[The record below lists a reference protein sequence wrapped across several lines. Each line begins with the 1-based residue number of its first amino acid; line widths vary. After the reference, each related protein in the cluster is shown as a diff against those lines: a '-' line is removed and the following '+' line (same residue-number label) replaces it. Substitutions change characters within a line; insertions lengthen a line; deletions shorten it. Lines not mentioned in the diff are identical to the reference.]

1 MHSLSVTRE
10 EEAPPAYRGHLGEIA
25 WFGAALV
32 LAALA
37 IPGIRDRVARYPFA
51 AIEFFVMAVAVFA
64 FWKIPSDVTK
74 RLLKNPL
81 SIVGFS
87 LITVFVAVA
96 VLAPILAPPPPT
108 SRDAYLI
115 PQEGF
120 ASDPQPPRA
129 RHLFGTTE
137 GQYDIYYG
145 VVWGAR
151 TAFRVS
157 VVVIAVAVLLGLF
170 FGSLSGYYGGRV
182 DEVIMRITD
191 IFLAFPGLVL
201 AVTVVAVLGR
211 SLDNIMIA
219 IAVVQWPTYARLL
232 RGDILTV
239 RGRDF
244 VEAARA
250 CGAGDARIIL
260 RHVIPNAIY
269 PFMVLSSLDMGL
281 IVITAAAL
289 SFLGLGAEV
298 GYADWGMLINL
309 SRNWILGAP
318 GQPFAYWYVLA
329 FPGAAIFLFV
339 LGWNLLGDA
348 FRDILDPRL
357 RGSK

>member
-1 MHSLSVTRE
+1 MGLISVAMRGAQVHRDRLSVLVGL
-10 EEAPPAYRGHLGEIA
+10 AAVVA
-25 WFGAALV
+25 VAALTV
-32 LAALA
+32 PLT
-37 IPGIRDRVARYPFA
+37 RDRVIRYPLDFA
-51 AIEFFVMAVAVFA
+51 LFLVLVMLIVA
-64 FWKIPSDVTK
+64 FWTVPSDFT
-74 RLLKNPL
+74 RRMRKNPL
-81 SIVGFS
+81 SVIGFS
-87 LITVFVAVA
+87 IIVAFVAIA
-96 VLAPILAPPPPT
+96 VLAPALAPPPPT
-108 SRDAYLI
+108 SRDPYII

-120 ASDPQPPRA
+120 ANDPQPPRPG
-129 RHLFGTTE
+129 HPFGTTQ
-137 GQYDIYYG
+137 GQYDLYYG
-145 VVWGAR
+145 IVWGTR
-151 TAFRVS
+151 TAFRV
-157 VVVIAVAVLLGLF
+157 AVLVVAISIVIGLVC
-170 FGSLSGYYGGRV
+170 GGLSGYYGGKI
-182 DEVIMRITD
+182 DEVMMRLTD

-211 SLDNIMIA
+211 SLTNIMIA
-219 IAVVQWPTYARLL
+219 IAVVNWPTFARLL
-232 RGDILTV
+232 RGDILAV

-250 CGAGDARIIL
+250 AGAGDLRIIT

-289 SFLGLGAEV
+289 SFLGLGPDV
-298 GYADWGMLINL
+298 GYADWGALINL

-318 GQPFAYWYVLA
+318 GNPFAYWYVLI

-357 RGSK
+357 KGAG

>member
-1 MHSLSVTRE
+1 M
-10 EEAPPAYRGHLGEIA
+10 PPNYRSRLPGIA
-25 WFGAALV
+25 IFGVAIVLAAVSIPGVRDRVVRSPVAGIEFLV
-32 LAALA
+32 LAL
-37 IPGIRDRVARYPFA
+37 
-51 AIEFFVMAVAVFA
+51 AVFA
-64 FWKIPSDVTK
+64 FLTIPSDLTK
-74 RLLKNPL
+74 RLRKNPL
-81 SIVGFS
+81 SVIGFS
-87 LITVFVAVA
+87 LIVIFISLAI
-96 VLAPILAPPPPT
+96 LAPVLAPPPSN
-108 SRDAYLI
+108 SRNAYLI

-129 RHLFGTTE
+129 RHPFGSTE

-145 VVWGAR
+145 IVWGAR
-151 TAFRVS
+151 TALRVS
-157 VVVIAVAVLLGLF
+157 VVVILIAVVIGLI
-170 FGSLSGYYGGRV
+170 FGSLSGYYGGTV
-182 DEVIMRITD
+182 DEIMMRVTD

-211 SLDNIMIA
+211 SLDNVMIA
-219 IAVVQWPTYARLL
+219 IAVVHWPVYARLL

-250 CGAGDARIIL
+250 CGAGDVRIIL

-318 GQPFAYWYVLA
+318 GRPFAYWYVLA

>member
-1 MHSLSVTRE
+1 MHTLSVSRQE
-10 EEAPPAYRGHLGEIA
+10 QAPPAYHGRLGGIA
-25 WFGAALV
+25 VFGVALV
-32 LAALA
+32 LAAVV
-37 IPGIRDRVARYPFA
+37 IPGVRDRVARFPLA
-51 AIEFFVMAVAVFA
+51 AAEFLFVAVAVFA
-64 FWKIPSDVTK
+64 FWTIPSDVTK
-74 RLLKNPL
+74 RLRKNIL
-81 SIVGFS
+81 SVVGFS
-87 LITVFVAVA
+87 LIVAFVSLA
-96 VLAPILAPPPPT
+96 VLAPILAPPPAT
-108 SRDAYLI
+108 SRNVYLI

-120 ASDPQPPRA
+120 GSDPQPPRA
-129 RHLFGTTE
+129 RHVFGTTE

-145 VVWGAR
+145 IVWGAR

-157 VVVIAVAVLLGLF
+157 IVVIVIAVVIGLV
-170 FGSLSGYYGGRV
+170 FGGLSGYYGGRL
-182 DEVIMRITD
+182 DETMMRITD
-191 IFLAFPGLVL
+191 VFLAFPGLVL

-211 SLDNIMIA
+211 SLDNVMVA
-219 IAVVQWPTYARLL
+219 IAVVHWPIYARLL

-318 GQPFAYWYVLA
+318 GRPFAYWYVLA

>member
-1 MHSLSVTRE
+1 MHTLSVARE
-10 EEAPPAYRGHLGEIA
+10 DEPPPAYRDRLVGIGM
-25 WFGAALV
+25 FGAAV
-32 LAALA
+32 FLAALLV
-37 IPGIRDRVARYPFA
+37 PVTRERFARAPLA
-51 AIEFFVMAVAVFA
+51 AIQFLALAMAVYA
-64 FWKIPSDVTK
+64 FWTIPSDFAR
-74 RLLKNPL
+74 RLRKNAL
-81 SIVGFS
+81 SVVGFS
-87 LITVFVAVA
+87 LIVIFVAVA
-96 VLAPILAPPPPT
+96 VLAPVLAPPPPT
-108 SRDAYLI
+108 SRNAYLI

-120 ASDPQPPRA
+120 ASDPQPPRP
-129 RHLFGTTE
+129 RHVFGTTE

-145 VVWGAR
+145 IVWGAR

-157 VVVIAVAVLLGLF
+157 IVVIFIAVVIGLI
-170 FGSLSGYYGGRV
+170 FGGLSGYYGGV
-182 DEVIMRITD
+182 LDEAMMRITD

-211 SLDNIMIA
+211 SLDNVMIA
-219 IAVVQWPTYARLL
+219 IAVVHWPIYARLL

-250 CGAGDARIIL
+250 CGAGDLRIIL

-318 GQPFAYWYVLA
+318 GRPFAYWYVLA

-357 RGSK
+357 RGAK

>member
-1 MHSLSVTRE
+1 MR
-10 EEAPPAYRGHLGEIA
+10 
-25 WFGAALV
+25 
-32 LAALA
+32 
-37 IPGIRDRVARYPFA
+37 
-51 AIEFFVMAVAVFA
+51 
-64 FWKIPSDVTK
+64 
-74 RLLKNPL
+74 KNPL
-81 SIVGFS
+81 SVVGFS
-87 LITVFVAVA
+87 LIVLFVAIA

-108 SRDAYLI
+108 SRDPYLI

-120 ASDPQPPRA
+120 GAIPRPPRSG
-129 RHLFGTTE
+129 HPFGTTE
-137 GQYDIYYG
+137 RQYDLYYG
-145 VVWGAR
+145 IVWGTR
-151 TAFRVS
+151 TALRVS
-157 VVVIAVAVLLGLF
+157 IIVIAIAAVIGVVLGGLA
-170 FGSLSGYYGGRV
+170 GYYGGRI
-182 DEVIMRITD
+182 DEVIMRVTD
-191 IFLAFPGLVL
+191 VFLAFPGLVL

-219 IAVVQWPTYARLL
+219 IAIVHWPTYARLL

-239 RGRDF
+239 RGRDY

-250 CGAGDARIIL
+250 AGAGDLRIIL

-281 IVITAAAL
+281 IVIIAAAL

-309 SRNWILGAP
+309 SRDWIVGSP
-318 GQPFAYWYVLA
+318 GNPFAYWYVLI

-357 RGSK
+357 RGAS

>member
-1 MHSLSVTRE
+1 MGLLSTAV
-10 EEAPPAYRGHLGEIA
+10 RGVQTNRVRLLPM
-25 WFGAALV
+25 AAGVGVLLV
-32 LAALA
+32 AALA
-37 IPGIRDRVARYPFA
+37 LPATRDRLLRFPLATV
-51 AIEFFVMAVAVFA
+51 EFILLVLFVIA
-64 FWKIPSDVTK
+64 FWAIPSDFTK
-74 RLLKNPL
+74 RMRKNPL
-81 SIVGFS
+81 SVIGFS
-87 LITVFVAVA
+87 LIVLFVALA
-96 VLAPILAPPPPT
+96 ILAPLLAPPPAT

-120 ASDPQPPRA
+120 ASDPRPPQA

-137 GQYDIYYG
+137 GQYDLYYG
-145 VVWGAR
+145 IIWGTR

-157 VVVIAVAVLLGLF
+157 IVVIAISVVVGLVLG
-170 FGSLSGYYGGRV
+170 GLSGFYGGRI
-182 DEVIMRITD
+182 DEIIMRVTD
-191 IFLAFPGLVL
+191 VFLAFPGLVL
-201 AVTVVAVLGR
+201 AVVVVAVLGR
-211 SLDNIMIA
+211 SLDNVMIA
-219 IAVVQWPTYARLL
+219 IAIVNWPTYARLL
-232 RGDILTV
+232 RGDILGV

-250 CGAGDARIIL
+250 LGGSDFRIIF
-260 RHVIPNAIY
+260 RHIIPNAIY
-269 PFMVLSSLDMGL
+269 PFLVYGSLDVGL
-281 IVITAAAL
+281 IVLTAAAL

-318 GQPFAYWYVLA
+318 GNPFAYWYVVI

-357 RGSK
+357 RGSS

>member
-1 MHSLSVTRE
+1 MVSTAIGGFQAH
-10 EEAPPAYRGHLGEIA
+10 RGRL
-25 WFGAALV
+25 GAAAGVAAGVAFLV
-32 LAALA
+32 LVL
-37 IPGIRDRVARYPFA
+37 PVTRDRVLRYPIVLAEFLLLVLFA
-51 AIEFFVMAVAVFA
+51 AA
-64 FWKIPSDVTK
+64 FWTVPSDFTR
-74 RLLKNPL
+74 RLRKNPL
-81 SIVGFS
+81 SVIGFT
-87 LITVFVAVA
+87 LITVFVAAA
-96 VLAPILAPPPPT
+96 VLAPALAPPPPT

-120 ASDPQPPRA
+120 GSTPQPPRPG
-129 RHLFGTTE
+129 HPFGTTE
-137 GQYDIYYG
+137 GQYDLFYG
-145 VVWGAR
+145 IVWGAR

-157 VVVIAVAVLLGLF
+157 LVVIAVTVIIGLTLGV
-170 FGSLSGYYGGRV
+170 LSGYYGGRL
-182 DEVIMRITD
+182 DEVIMRVTD

-219 IAVVQWPTYARLL
+219 IALVHWPTYARLL

-239 RGRDF
+239 RGRDY

-250 CGAGDARIIL
+250 MGGGDVRIML
-260 RHVIPNAIY
+260 RHIIPNSIY
-269 PFMVLSSLDMGL
+269 PFLVLSSLDMGL

-309 SRNWILGAP
+309 ARNWILGAP
-318 GQPFAYWYVLA
+318 GDPFAYWYVLV

-357 RGSK
+357 KGAS